1 MKNKLFSFIKLSQAE
16 KVFFLR
22 ALLLL
27 SVYRIRLQTSSLEDL
42 IKLVQ
47 KKSKSPHTRKGHTL
61 PLHQAS
67 KLIQV
72 AVSLVPFSTCLSNA
86 LAGQILFTTHQHATR
101 LHIGVRN
108 TPSTGFEAHA
118 WLTLDGTILLGHLP
132 DLKTYKELPSILQ
145 EETP

>member
-1 MKNKLFSFIKLSQAE
+1 MKNKLFTFIKLNRTE
-16 KVFFLR
+16 KVFFFH

-27 SVYRIRLQTSSLEDL
+27 VSYRIRLQTSSLEDL

-47 KKSKSPHTRKGHTL
+47 KQSQSPHTRKSL

-67 KLIQV
+67 KLIE
-72 AVSLVPFSTCLSNA
+72 AAASLVPFSTCLSNA
-86 LAGQILFTTHQHATR
+86 LAGQVLFTTHQHATR

-108 TPSTGFEAHA
+108 TPSNGFEAHA

-132 DLKTYKELPSILQ
+132 DLKTYRELPSILQ
-145 EETP
+145 EEVP